1 MGVPEPGSWGRI
13 AGWHLWLGRS
23 HGFPEREPGPSL
35 PAHQFRFGS
44 GGGDK
49 GPVVAAQE
57 AQAQAILQQARV
69 SGAESMLVEGVYG
82 GKGKTLGRVGRVGW
96 RECRAGEGLGWFG
109 AERKVGESETRV
121 RSGKV
126 NLEGVLG
133 LGVLQQP
140 LLSSAVSSAPLA
152 GTPWAPWTHGIHRSP
167 WTLGE

>member
-1 MGVPEPGSWGRI
+1 MVHVR
-13 AGWHLWLGRS
+13 
-23 HGFPEREPGPSL
+23 GFS
-35 PAHQFRFGS
+35 FFFS
-44 GGGDK
+44 FDF
-49 GPVVAAQE
+49 
-57 AQAQAILQQARV
+57 
-69 SGAESMLVEGVYG
+69 ES
-82 GKGKTLGRVGRVGW
+82 T
-96 RECRAGEGLGWFG
+96 FI
-109 AERKVGESETRV
+109 KVGESETRV